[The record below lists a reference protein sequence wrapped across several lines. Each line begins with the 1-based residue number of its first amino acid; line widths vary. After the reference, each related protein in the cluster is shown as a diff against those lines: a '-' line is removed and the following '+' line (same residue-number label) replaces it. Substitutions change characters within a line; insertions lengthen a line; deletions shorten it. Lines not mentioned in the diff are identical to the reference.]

1 MMDQLELRRLENQ
14 CIQENLPECT
24 AACPLHIDVRA
35 FIGRIAQ
42 GNWAESIKVL
52 RRTMPL
58 TNILGRIC
66 DAPCEERCKRREAG
80 EAIRIGALERAC
92 VKQKAALQRT
102 QRLPANGK
110 RVAVVGSGL
119 SSLTVAWDCIR
130 KGYDVRIF
138 EPGRVL
144 GETLRTRYQGL
155 LPQELIEEETA
166 LLTELG
172 VEIEL
177 EVGVDES
184 DFPNRCLKNFEAL
197 YLGLDALPLGL
208 WELEREEDGRIR
220 IEPNVQRTSREEVFA
235 GGLTRQGRASPVWQ
249 AAEGRWAATSIDRY
263 LQKVS
268 LIAGREKEGPVSTRL
283 FTSLVDVI
291 PGSAVKM
298 SDPLLGYNNDEA
310 VQEAQRCIQCQC
322 LECVKVCVYL
332 ERFGSYPKKYAR
344 EIYNNESIVLG
355 SHQANKL
362 INSCSLCGLCEAVC
376 PEDFAMQDLCL
387 QTRQSM
393 VRRGKM
399 PPSAHEFALQD
410 MAFSRSD
417 RFVLARHGPG
427 LSASA
432 QAFFPGCQLCGS
444 APDKI
449 LPVYEHLQS
458 VLSGGVGLILGCC
471 SAPAHWAGRQEQFTH
486 ELDGLKGQWRS
497 LGEPR
502 LILACSTC
510 LRMFKDHLPEI
521 PVISLWEVLDKVGEP
536 SPLPMAVS
544 EPLAIHDPCTTRS
557 EPDIQSA
564 VRHLLGRLGVPI
576 EELTLSREKTECC
589 GFGGLQQNANPELAR
604 EVVRRRG
611 QRSSRDYLTYCAM
624 CRDSLA
630 STDKRALHL
639 LDLIFP
645 DPQISDPAARKRPGW
660 SERQEN
666 RSRLKDYLLKT
677 FWSEGPMEKEEHQK
691 IQLQIGPEV
700 RILLEKRRILDEDLQ
715 KVVYHAERT
724 GEKFCHPETGRLK
737 ASFRPYKATFW
748 VEYGPSDK
756 GFVIY
761 NAYCHRMELAVS

>member
-1 MMDQLELRRLENQ
+1 MMDQQELRRLENQ
-14 CIQENLPECT
+14 CTQENLPECT

-35 FIGRIAQ
+35 FIGHIVL

-66 DAPCEERCKRREAG
+66 DAPCEQRCKRREAG
-80 EAIRIGALERAC
+80 EAIRIGLLERAC
-92 VKQKAALQRT
+92 VQQKVVRQRT
-102 QRLPANGK
+102 QRLPAKGQWIA
-110 RVAVVGSGL
+110 VAGSGL

-130 KGYDVRIF
+130 KGYGVRIL
-138 EPGRVL
+138 EPGKVL
-144 GETLRTRYQGL
+144 GETLRTRYPGTL
-155 LPQELIEEETA
+155 SREVIEEETA

-172 VEIEL
+172 VEIEF
-177 EVGVDES
+177 EAGVNKP
-184 DFPNRCLKNFEAL
+184 DFPGRCLETFGAL
-197 YLGLDALPLGL
+197 YLGLDALSVGL
-208 WELEREEDGRIR
+208 WELERETDGLIQ
-220 IEPNVQRTSREEVFA
+220 IEPNVQRTSREGIFA
-235 GGLTRQGRASPVWQ
+235 GGLPRQGLVSPVWQ

-268 LIAGREKEGPVSTRL
+268 LTAGREKEGPVSTRL
-283 FTSLVDVI
+283 FTSLADVI
-291 PGSAVKM
+291 PEPAVKI
-298 SDPLLGYNNDEA
+298 SDPIRGYSNDEA
-310 VQEAQRCIQCQC
+310 IQEGQRCIQCQC

-417 RFVLARHGPG
+417 RFVLARHAPG

-449 LPVYEHLQS
+449 LPVYEYLQS
-458 VLSGGVGLILGCC
+458 RLSGGVGLILGCC
-471 SAPAHWAGRQEQFTH
+471 AAPAHWAGRQEQFAD
-486 ELDGLKGQWRS
+486 ELGGIKDQWRS
-497 LGEPR
+497 LGEPK
-502 LILACSTC
+502 LILACSSC

-521 PVISLWEVLDKVGEP
+521 PVVSLWQVLDERGGPIPAP
-536 SPLPMAVS
+536 SHLN

-557 EPDIQSA
+557 EPEIQSA
-564 VRHLLGRLGVPI
+564 VRHLLGRIGVPV
-576 EELTLSREKTECC
+576 EELSLSRGKTECC
-589 GFGGLQQNANPELAR
+589 GFGGLQQNANPELSH

-611 QRSSRDYLTYCAM
+611 QRSTRDYLTYCAM

-630 STDKRALHL
+630 SADKRAVHL
-639 LDLIFP
+639 LDLLFP
-645 DPQISDPAARKRPGW
+645 DPKVPDPAVRKRPGW

-666 RSRLKDYLLKT
+666 RTRLKDYLLKT
-677 FWSEGPMEKEEHQK
+677 LWSEGPMEKEEHQK

-700 RILLEKRRILDEDLQ
+700 RILLEKRRILEEDLQ
-715 KVVYHAERT
+715 KVIYHAEKT
-724 GEKFCHPETGRLK
+724 GQKFYHSETGRFK
-737 ASFRPYKATFW
+737 ASFKPYKATFW
-748 VEYGPSDK
+748 VEYGPADG

-761 NAYCHRMELAVS
+761 NAYCHRMEPAGS

>member
-24 AACPLHIDVRA
+24 AACPLHIDVRT
-35 FIGRIAQ
+35 FIAHIAQ

-66 DAPCEERCKRREAG
+66 DAPCEQRCKRQEAG
-80 EAIRIGALERAC
+80 EAIRIGALERAS
-92 VKQKAALQRT
+92 VRQKAVRQLT
-102 QRLPANGK
+102 QRLPSKGQ
-110 RVAVVGSGL
+110 RVAVAGSGL

-130 KGYDVRIF
+130 KGYGVRIF
-138 EPGRVL
+138 DPGRVL
-144 GETLRTRYQGL
+144 GETLRTQYPGI
-155 LPQELIEEETA
+155 LPWEVIEEETA

-177 EVGVDES
+177 EVRMDEP
-184 DFPNRCLKNFEAL
+184 DFPDRCLEIFEAL

-208 WELEREEDGRIR
+208 WELEREADGRFL
-220 IEPNVQRTSREEVFA
+220 IESNLQRTSREGVFA
-235 GGLTRQGRASPVWQ
+235 GGLTPQSLVSPVWQ
-249 AAEGRWAATSIDRY
+249 ATEGRWAATSIDRY

-268 LIAGREKEGPVSTRL
+268 LTAGRENEGPVSTRL
-283 FTSLVDVI
+283 FTSLADVI
-291 PGSAVKM
+291 PKPAVKM
-298 SDPLLGYNNDEA
+298 SDPSSGYNDDEA
-310 VQEAQRCIQCQC
+310 IQEARRCIQCQC

-332 ERFGSYPKKYAR
+332 KRFGSYPKKYTR
-344 EIYNNESIVLG
+344 EIYNNESIVIG

-362 INSCSLCGLCEAVC
+362 INSCSLCGLCEVVC

-417 RFVLARHGPG
+417 RFVMARHGPG

-449 LPVYEHLQS
+449 LPVYEYLQS
-458 VLSGGVGLILGCC
+458 VQSGGVGLILGCC
-471 SAPAHWAGRQEQFTH
+471 AAPAHWAGCQDRFTE
-486 ELDGLKGQWRS
+486 ELDGLKEQWHS

-510 LRMFKDHLPEI
+510 LRMFKDHLPKI
-521 PVISLWEVLDKVGEP
+521 PVISLWQVLDDIGGP
-536 SPLPMAVS
+536 TPLPKVFS
-544 EPLAIHDPCTTRS
+544 QPLAIHDPCTTRS
-557 EPDIQSA
+557 EPDIQSS

-604 EVVRRRG
+604 EAVQRRA
-611 QRSSRDYLTYCAM
+611 QRSDRDYLTYCAM
-624 CRDSLA
+624 CRDSLVSA
-630 STDKRALHL
+630 DKRALHL
-639 LDLIFP
+639 LDLLFP
-645 DPQISDPAARKRPGW
+645 DPRVSDSAARKRPGW

-666 RSRLKDYLLKT
+666 RSRLKDYLLKAL
-677 FWSEGPMEKEEHQK
+677 WSEGPMKKEKHQK
-691 IQLQIGPEV
+691 IHLQIGTEMRV
-700 RILLEKRRILDEDLQ
+700 LLEKRRILEEDLQ
-715 KVVYHAERT
+715 KVVYHAETT
-724 GEKFCHPETGRLK
+724 GQKFFHSETGRFK

-748 VEYGPSDK
+748 VEYGPADG

>member
-1 MMDQLELRRLENQ
+1 MMDQQELRRLENQ

-24 AACPLHIDVRA
+24 AACPLHIDIRA
-35 FIGRIAQ
+35 FIGQIAQ
-42 GNWAESIKVL
+42 GNWAESLKVL

-66 DAPCEERCKRREAG
+66 DAPCEQRCKRREAG
-80 EAIRIGALERAC
+80 EAIRIGALEKAC
-92 VKQKAALQRT
+92 VKQKAVRQRT
-102 QRLPANGK
+102 QRLPAKGQ
-110 RVAVVGSGL
+110 RVAVAGSGL

-130 KGYDVRIF
+130 KGYGVRIF
-138 EPGRVL
+138 EPGRAL
-144 GETLRTRYQGL
+144 GELLRNQYSGI
-155 LPQELIEEETA
+155 LPWEVIEEETA

-172 VEIEL
+172 VETEL
-177 EVGVDES
+177 EARVYDPG
-184 DFPNRCLKNFEAL
+184 FPDRGLETFHAL
-197 YLGLDALPLGL
+197 YLGLDALSVGL
-208 WELEREEDGRIR
+208 WELEREADGLIR
-220 IEPNVQRTSREEVFA
+220 IESNLQRTSREGVFA
-235 GGLTRQGRASPVWQ
+235 GGMTRQGLVSPVWQ

-268 LIAGREKEGPVSTRL
+268 LTAGREKEGPVSTRL
-283 FTSLVDVI
+283 FTSLTDVT
-291 PGSAVKM
+291 PEPAVKI
-298 SDPLLGYNNDEA
+298 SDPFLGYNDDEA
-310 VQEAQRCIQCQC
+310 VQEARRCIQCQC

-344 EIYNNESIVLG
+344 EIYNNESIVIG

-362 INSCSLCGLCEAVC
+362 INSCSLCGICEVVC

-393 VRRGKM
+393 VRRGMM

-427 LSASA
+427 LSASS
-432 QAFFPGCQLCGS
+432 QAFFPGCHLCGS

-449 LPVYEHLQS
+449 LPVYECLQS

-471 SAPAHWAGRQEQFTH
+471 AAPAYWAGRQEQFTD
-486 ELDGLKGQWRS
+486 ELESIKGQWRS
-497 LGEPR
+497 LGEPK

-510 LRMFKDHLPEI
+510 LRIFKDHLPEI
-521 PVISLWEVLDKVGEP
+521 PVISLWQVLDEIGGPNPTPGVF
-536 SPLPMAVS
+536 S

-557 EPDIQSA
+557 EPDVQSA

-576 EELTLSREKTECC
+576 EELTLGREKTECC
-589 GFGGLQQNANPELAR
+589 GFGGLQQNANPELSR
-604 EVVRRRG
+604 EVVRRRA
-611 QRSSRDYLTYCAM
+611 QRSTRDYLTYCAM

-630 STDKRALHL
+630 SADKRALHL
-639 LDLIFP
+639 LDLLFP
-645 DPQISDPAARKRPGW
+645 EPQVSDPAARKRSGW

-666 RSRLKDYLLKT
+666 RSRLKDRLLKEL
-677 FWSEGPMEKEEHQK
+677 WSEAPMKKDEHQK

-700 RILLEKRRILDEDLQ
+700 RVLLEKRRILEEDLQ
-715 KVVYHAERT
+715 KVVYHAEAT
-724 GEKFCHPETGRLK
+724 GEKFCHPETGRFK
-737 ASFRPYKATFW
+737 AAFRPYKATFW
-748 VEYGPSDK
+748 VEYGPAAE
-756 GFVIY
+756 GFIIY

>member
-1 MMDQLELRRLENQ
+1 MIDQQELRRLENQ
-14 CIQENLPECT
+14 CIQENLPECM

-35 FIGRIAQ
+35 FIGHIAQ
-42 GNWAESIKVL
+42 GNWAESVKVL

-66 DAPCEERCKRREAG
+66 DAPCEQHCKRLEAG

-92 VKQKAALQRT
+92 VKQKAAVQRS
-102 QRLPANGK
+102 QRLPAKGQ
-110 RVAVVGSGL
+110 RVAVAGSGL

-130 KGYDVRIF
+130 KGYGVRIF
-138 EPGRVL
+138 EPGKAL
-144 GETLRTRYQGL
+144 GELLRTQYSGI
-155 LPQELIEEETA
+155 LPWEVIEEETA

-172 VEIEL
+172 VETEF
-177 EVGVDES
+177 EAGVDEP

-197 YLGLDALPLGL
+197 YLGLDALSVGL
-208 WELEREEDGRIR
+208 WELEREADGLIR
-220 IEPNVQRTSREEVFA
+220 IEPKVQRTSREGIFA
-235 GGLTRQGRASPVWQ
+235 GGVTRQGLVSPVWQ

-268 LIAGREKEGPVSTRL
+268 LTAGREKEGPVSTRL
-283 FTSLVDVI
+283 FTSLADVT
-291 PGSAVKM
+291 PESAVKIA
-298 SDPLLGYNNDEA
+298 DPIRGYTNDEA
-310 VQEAQRCIQCQC
+310 IQEARRCIQCQC

-355 SHQANKL
+355 SRQANKL
-362 INSCSLCGLCEAVC
+362 INSCSLCGLCEVVC

-393 VRRGKM
+393 VQRGKM

-427 LSASA
+427 LSASS

-449 LPVYEHLQS
+449 LPVYKHLQS
-458 VLSGGVGLILGCC
+458 ILSGGVGLILGCC
-471 SAPAHWAGRQEQFTH
+471 AAPAYWAGRQEQFTN
-486 ELDGLKGQWRS
+486 ELEGIKGQWRS
-497 LGEPR
+497 LGEPK

-521 PVISLWEVLDKVGEP
+521 PVISLWQVLDEIGGPNPTAGVF
-536 SPLPMAVS
+536 S

-557 EPDIQSA
+557 EPDVQSA

-589 GFGGLQQNANPELAR
+589 GFGGLQQNANPELSR
-604 EVVRRRG
+604 EVVLRRAH
-611 QRSSRDYLTYCAM
+611 RSGRDYLTYCAM

-630 STDKRALHL
+630 SADKRALHL
-639 LDLIFP
+639 LDLLFP
-645 DPQISDPAARKRPGW
+645 DPQVSDAAARKRTGW

-666 RSRLKDYLLKT
+666 RSRLKDRLLKEL
-677 FWSEGPMEKEEHQK
+677 WSEGPMKKNEHQK
-691 IQLQIGPEV
+691 IQLQIGRSV
-700 RILLEKRRILDEDLQ
+700 RALLEKRRILEEDLQ
-715 KVVYHAERT
+715 KVVYHAETT
-724 GEKFCHPETGRLK
+724 GEKFCHPETSRFK

-748 VEYGPSDK
+748 VEYGPAAE